1 MEKKIKIEVLL
12 TIMNCKCKEEYEKIL
27 ASNQITG
34 KVLATNQLQGE
45 EVKVNENE
53 KRLISYNEIGA
64 SKNRN
69 RLIENA
75 EGDICVF
82 ADNDTVFVDNYE
94 SIIEIEYKKHKKAD
108 IIIFYAENQNKLR
121 EKNKK
126 IGNKKINKINLM
138 RVRTN
143 EITIKKETIEKIRKN
158 DIKFDINF
166 GPGSI
171 FQKGEET
178 VFISDLLKAKM
189 KIYSVNKTISSSKNE
204 SSTWFSGFNEKFLY
218 DQGAIFYRVYKNK
231 YKIMIW
237 QYLIRKYHLYRKN
250 FNVRQAYK
258 VMHKGAI
265 RCKEIYG

>member
-1 MEKKIKIEVLL
+1 MKTEVLL
-12 TIMNCKCKEEYEKIL
+12 TIMNCKSKEEYKKIL
-27 ASNQITG
+27 ISNKITG

-45 EVKVNENE
+45 KITINENE

-69 RLIENA
+69 HLLENA
-75 EGDICVF
+75 EGDICIF
-82 ADNDTVFVDNYE
+82 ADNDTEFVDNYE
-94 SIIEIEYKKHKKAD
+94 RIIENEYQKNKKAD
-108 IIIFYAENQNKLR
+108 IIIFYAENQNKTR

-126 IGNKKINKINLM
+126 IGNKKINRINLM
-138 RVRTN
+138 KVRTN
-143 EITIKKETIEKIRKN
+143 EITIKKEAMEKIRKN
-158 DIKFDINF
+158 NIKFDTNF

-178 VFISDLLKAKM
+178 VFIADLLNAGM

-218 DQGAIFYRVYKNK
+218 DQGAIFYRVYNDK

-237 QYLIRKYHLYRKN
+237 QYLVRKYCLYRKN
-250 FNVRQAYK
+250 LNVRQAYRA
-258 VMHKGAI
+258 MCKGALH
-265 RCKEIYG
+265 CKEKYG